1 MIKISGVVETVIFSN
16 PENGYSVCEVAVGD
30 ELITM
35 TGMLPDVAEGE
46 KITASGE
53 WVTHAE
59 YGDQFSVE
67 YSERVM
73 PATEEETEKFLASG
87 LLPHIGKTTAKR
99 IVEAFGADA
108 LDIIENDPDRLLE
121 IKGMSPKKVDEIHLK
136 YIDQIAVRNLVIFFQ
151 EYGISPAGAVKA
163 YQILGAG
170 AKELIEKNPY
180 LLSDLVDGITFEKT
194 DKMALSMG
202 FDKKGYQRISA
213 GISCLLEKN
222 GYLSGHAYLPKPILI
237 SQAASFL
244 EVDKSVIED
253 NIAQML
259 LDEKI
264 TLENCGD
271 YDAIYLALFYDA
283 EQAVAERLK
292 KMSSIVFDVDYPA
305 LEKMIESVESE
316 IDLEL
321 ADMQI
326 KAIHSVFE
334 SQALVIT
341 GGPGTGKTTIINSI
355 IRIMELDKKSVL
367 LAAPTGRAA
376 KRMSEVCSREAKT
389 IHRLLEVKPG
399 IDEVGSSFARN
410 AENPLDCDVLIVD
423 EMSMV
428 DILMMRSI
436 LEALPDR
443 AKLIMVGDSDQ
454 LRSVGAGNV
463 LQDIIESGTV
473 NCIRLTEIFRQANE
487 SMIVVNAHR
496 INHGEMPLINDKDND
511 FFFVYRDEPASLCQT
526 IADLCVRRLPRYYGF
541 HSISQ
546 IQVLTPTRKTEV
558 GTVYLNE
565 ILQQSLNPPAPDKPE
580 HTSRSR
586 TFRLGDKVMHI
597 KNNYH
602 LEWRKID
609 GSEKGLGVF
618 NGDVGYITEINKR
631 DKYLV
636 VTYDD
641 RNVKYDFIALDE
653 LELAYAITVHKSQGS
668 EFDVVVMPMFE
679 VSRLLM
685 TRNLFYTAVTRAKS
699 LVVLVGQERVMKEYV
714 DNNNIRRRFS
724 GLKDKLRID

>member
-1 MIKISGVVETVIFSN
+1 M
-16 PENGYSVCEVAVGD
+16 
-30 ELITM
+30 
-35 TGMLPDVAEGE
+35 
-46 KITASGE
+46 
-53 WVTHAE
+53 
-59 YGDQFSVE
+59 
-67 YSERVM
+67 
-73 PATEEETEKFLASG
+73 
-87 LLPHIGKTTAKR
+87 
-99 IVEAFGADA
+99 
-108 LDIIENDPDRLLE
+108 
-121 IKGMSPKKVDEIHLK
+121 
-136 YIDQIAVRNLVIFFQ
+136 
-151 EYGISPAGAVKA
+151 
-163 YQILGAG
+163 
-170 AKELIEKNPY
+170 
-180 LLSDLVDGITFEKT
+180 
-194 DKMALSMG
+194 
-202 FDKKGYQRISA
+202 
-213 GISCLLEKN
+213 
-222 GYLSGHAYLPKPILI
+222 
-237 SQAASFL
+237 
-244 EVDKSVIED
+244 IED

-389 IHRLLEVKPG
+389 VHRLLEVKPG

-410 AENPLDCDVLIVD
+410 ADNPLDCDVLIVD

-496 INHGEMPLINDKDND
+496 INRGEMPLINDKDND
-511 FFFVYRDEPASLCQT
+511 FFFVYRDDPASLCQT

-580 HTSRSR
+580 YTARSR

-636 VTYDD
+636 ATYDD